1 MRLSKMKLRFEMIEK
16 VQAEVNNSLLDKIC
30 NEEVYK
36 DLLQN
41 LLVQGMIKMLEE
53 KVEVKCLARDTNLV
67 R

>member
-1 MRLSKMKLRFEMIEK
+1 MKLRFEMIEK